1 MRTSSIRR
9 LCVSAAAAAALVAG
23 AVAPVASAAPST
35 PESLGAVGAPSGV
48 SVDREDHSRAEALA
62 FWTPERLREAV
73 PATAPERPAGDK
85 APSRTPRA
93 EEPGRTASAPA
104 VPPRAARST
113 DPEPLASTGAT
124 TTQAAAAEEMA
135 VAQRVPLTT
144 TYPMNT
150 VGKLFAY
157 DANGNEAKRCSASVI
172 TSDTRNTIWTAAHCV
187 HRGDGSGAAGFY
199 EYLIFMPAYQDG
211 QSPWGIWNA
220 KAKYAPEAYT
230 VDGDQLS
237 SDFAAVVLEPEPDYG
252 NIQDAMGA
260 LGYSFG
266 SGSDYPEAATVGY
279 PEEGYKRTDFD
290 GEYMYYCTG
299 NAEDYA
305 NFNPFDN
312 RIKMDCDMGKGSSGG
327 PLVISSEA
335 SGVQIVGANSHALK
349 DATTGQRINDDLLSS
364 EHGVRA
370 VNVIN
375 AVNDSV

>member
-1 MRTSSIRR
+1 
-9 LCVSAAAAAALVAG
+9 
-23 AVAPVASAAPST
+23 
-35 PESLGAVGAPSGV
+35 
-48 SVDREDHSRAEALA
+48 VDREDHSRAEALA

-73 PATAPERPAGDK
+73 PATAPEGP
-85 APSRTPRA
+85 APSRTPEAEPRA
-93 EEPGRTASAPA
+93 EEPGRTAAAPA
-104 VPPRAARST
+104 VPPKAARST
-113 DPEPLASTGAT
+113 DTAALTSGST
-124 TTQAAAAEEMA
+124 TTSQAAAAEEMA

-157 DANGNEAKRCSASVI
+157 DAGGNETKRCSASVI

-266 SGSDYPEAATVGY
+266 SGSDYPEVATVGY
-279 PEEGYKRTDFD
+279 PEEGYNRTDFD

-305 NFNPFDN
+305 NLNPFDN